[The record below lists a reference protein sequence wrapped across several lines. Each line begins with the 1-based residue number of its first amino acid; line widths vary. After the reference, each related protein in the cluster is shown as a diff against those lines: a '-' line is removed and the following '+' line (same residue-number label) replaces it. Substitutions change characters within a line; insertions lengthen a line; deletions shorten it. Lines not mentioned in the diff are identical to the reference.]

1 MGKFLFG
8 LILGLVLL
16 PAVVYFYFSTGIAP
30 VATSAPPMPF
40 EKMFARMALHAR
52 QEKEVPKTVPIS
64 ADEPNLLAGAQVYK
78 EHCAVCHGLP
88 AQPQTAIAS
97 GMFPKPPKLMEGT
110 GVTDDPAGETYWK
123 VSSGIRMTGMPGFGK
138 ALSSTQM
145 WQVSLLCANA
155 DKLPATV
162 KQSLTGAA
170 GAPAARAAGGGK
182 KKIGGF
188 HACA

>member
-8 LILGLVLL
+8 LVVGLVLL
-16 PAVVYFYFSTGIAP
+16 PLVVYFYFSRGIAP
-30 VATSAPPMPF
+30 VATSEPPMPF

-52 QEKEVPKTVPIS
+52 LGKEVPRTVPIA
-64 ADEPNLLAGAQVYK
+64 ADEATFAAGAQLYK
-78 EHCAVCHGLP
+78 DHCAVCHGLP
-88 AQPQTAIAS
+88 GQPQTAIAS

-123 VSSGIRMTGMPGFGK
+123 ISSGIRMTGMPGFGK
-138 ALSSTQM
+138 TLSSTQM

-170 GAPAARAAGGGK
+170 AAPAAAASAVK
-182 KKIGGF
+182 K
-188 HACA
+188 